1 MRVVDNLEQTL
12 LVVDV
17 ASGSIRE
24 VTPHQEEAQY
34 VPAGW
39 LADRAGAKALVMSDD
54 VGGKR
59 HVDLMTV
66 DPETLRRER
75 YDVVQGADIELAV
88 SSADGRVHVWSANTD
103 GYSRLRWRVEGG
115 PVGERDLRGVCE
127 DLVISADG
135 SLAAFVRQ
143 SATEPSQI
151 WVLDTATGDAR
162 PVVVTATAVP
172 TEGMVDPELVRIPA
186 ADGDIAAF
194 VYRPR
199 SRGPRGSVPA
209 VLYPHG
215 GPEAQS
221 RPGYDHVMAAIQ
233 CLVARGIAVVVPN
246 IHGSTG
252 YGRAWQ
258 AAIHR
263 DWGGIDLRDLRAVS
277 GWMAAQPDFDPKRL
291 AVYGGSYG
299 GFAALVCVTQLP
311 DRWRCAVDLF
321 GVANLVT
328 MIQSTQ
334 PNWRRFLR
342 RWIGDLATDREKLV
356 ARSPVTHMDNVRC
369 PMLVLQGANDPRVPK
384 AESDQVVER
393 LRERGQ
399 RVEYVVFPDE
409 GHGFTQRRNAEAAYT
424 KVVDFLTA
432 ELL

>member
-1 MRVVDNLEQTL
+1 V
-12 LVVDV
+12 
-17 ASGSIRE
+17 
-24 VTPHQEEAQY
+24 
-34 VPAGW
+34 
-39 LADRAGAKALVMSDD
+39 KALVMSDD

-221 RPGYDHVMAAIQ
+221 RPGYDHVVAAIQ

-277 GWMAAQPDFDPKRL
+277 DWMAARPDFDPKRL

-299 GFAALVCVTQLP
+299 GFASLVCVTQLP

-328 MIQSTQ
+328 MIESTQ

-356 ARSPVTHMDNVRC
+356 ARSPITHMDAVRC
-369 PMLVLQGANDPRVPK
+369 PMIVIQGANDPRVPK
-384 AESDQVVER
+384 TESDQVVER
-393 LRERGQ
+393 LRARGQ

-409 GHGFTQRRNAEAAYT
+409 GHGFTTRRNAEAAYA
-424 KVVDFLTA
+424 KIVDFLTT
-432 ELL
+432 ELLA